1 MSAVVASKRAV
12 RFLGGRRLGIGQTSK
27 VKIGFNNRW
36 VRQIV
41 PLILAAH
48 LLLFLFR
55 VPQLV
60 FFSSSI
66 EPPDENPWTGILR
79 LAWFISLRVA
89 TTVLVF
95 WLGYLLPISRK
106 DLLRN
111 LSLHFLLA
119 IILGVAMHFVYGFGM
134 DALGVYSGDDFNAY
148 IYDSSTILNFV
159 ANALVIY
166 ITAILAQQA
175 YKYFW
180 EARERTFRL
189 QEAELRMLKIQL
201 HPHFF
206 FNTLNSISAL
216 MYQSP
221 SKADLMITRLG
232 DLFRALLKNDKV
244 EETPFREELKFLH
257 SYLEIHK
264 VLMGKRLQIE
274 YEIEPETLE
283 ALVPSLILQPIVE
296 NAIQHG
302 LTPLEHGGQIT
313 IHAARRNGNLCL
325 EVRDTGL
332 GLTSLVG
339 GNNEGMGLENTR
351 ARLEN
356 HYGHQQD
363 FSVDE
368 AVGGGVSV
376 KIKIPFSV
384 D

>member
-1 MSAVVASKRAV
+1 M
-12 RFLGGRRLGIGQTSK
+12 
-27 VKIGFNNRW
+27 KIRFNNRW

-41 PLILAAH
+41 PLIFAAH

-79 LAWFISLRVA
+79 LGWFISLRVG

-111 LSLHFLLA
+111 LCLHFLLA
-119 IILGVAMHFVYGFGM
+119 IILGVAMHFVYGLGM
-134 DALGVYSGDDFNAY
+134 DALDVYSGDDFNAY

-166 ITAILAQQA
+166 MTAILAQQA

-216 MYQSP
+216 MYRSP
-221 SKADLMITRLG
+221 READLIITRLG
-232 DLFRALLKNDKV
+232 DLFRALLKNEKV
-244 EETPFREELKFLH
+244 EEITFREELKFLH
-257 SYLEIHK
+257 SYLEIHR

-283 ALVPSLILQPIVE
+283 ARVPSLILQPLVE
-296 NAIQHG
+296 NAIEHG
-302 LTPLEHGGQIT
+302 LAPLECGGKIT
-313 IHAARRNGNLCL
+313 INAARQNGNLRL
-325 EVRDTGL
+325 EVRDNGRGL
-332 GLTSLVG
+332 MSLAG
-339 GNNEGMGLENTR
+339 GNNEGIGLENTQ

-356 HYGHQQD
+356 HYAHQHD

-376 KIKIPFSV
+376 KIQIPFSE